1 MIAIS
6 ILGGSRKKEPREGIV
21 RPRQPAEIDLHGR
34 HPTVHRGY
42 RYRGRA

>member
-6 ILGGSRKKEPREGIV
+6 ILGGSRKKELRERIV
-21 RPRQPAEIDLHGR
+21 RPGQPVEIDLRGR

-42 RYRGRA
+42 RFRGRA